1 MLYRSVISQ
10 KNTHLA
16 TAILINKV
24 EDLRDLLRK
33 RSLRLYLAELL
44 QQGIQRINRSLS
56 ELLNGL
62 LVFIPFTFIE
72 LCTYPIS

>member
-24 EDLRDLLRK
+24 EDLRDLLSK